1 LRRRKGGLR
10 QFLRDF
16 RDDRSA
22 IIWVWAVCFL
32 TITVNSLAWLVL
44 GWPTYLALDAIEAS
58 YTFPSV
64 ATNTIA
70 LIRYVVAAEPILV
83 ILGMLLWA
91 YVNSG
96 KREDATYPQG

>member
-1 LRRRKGGLR
+1 MRRRGFK

-16 RDDRSA
+16 RDDRRG
-22 IIWVWAVCFL
+22 IIWVWSVCFL

-44 GWPTYLALDAIEAS
+44 GWPTYLALDAIEQS

-64 ATNTIA
+64 ATNTIT
-70 LIRYVVAAEPILV
+70 LIRYVVALEPVLV

-96 KREDATYPQG
+96 KHETPTYPQ